1 MLCHTHRVW
10 LNRFYCLLTDP
21 KKGLEG
27 EMILCSHAVVGAA
40 LASLMPSRPL
50 TAFVVGFASHF
61 ALDAIPH
68 ADYPIRSRS
77 VDPNVGAP
85 MVLDKALLWD
95 ALAIGSDGLFGIM
108 AAVFLFGS
116 PVALWAVLLGAIGAM
131 LPDPLQFVYT
141 RFPHEP
147 LRTLQRF
154 HRWAHTDRQIQGA
167 ITAVSTQAAFVFA
180 VVWVAAAI
188 DHGPFAAALAMAH

>member
-1 MLCHTHRVW
+1 
-10 LNRFYCLLTDP
+10 
-21 KKGLEG
+21 
-27 EMILCSHAVVGAA
+27 
-40 LASLMPSRPL
+40 LMPSRPV

-61 ALDAIPH
+61 VLDAIPH

-85 MVLDKALLWD
+85 MVFDKALLWD
-95 ALAIGSDGLFGIM
+95 ALAIGSDGLLGLM
-108 AAVFLFGS
+108 AAVLLFGS

-131 LPDPLQFVYT
+131 LPDPLQFAYT

-154 HRWAHTDRQIQGA
+154 HRWAHTDRQLQGSIMA
-167 ITAVSTQAAFVFA
+167 FGTQAAFVFA
-180 VVWVAAAI
+180 VAWVAGAI
-188 DHGPFAAALAMAH
+188 DHGAFTAALAMVP